1 MEEFSNVSE
10 LYSRL
15 IPALNTKVLELKRNN
30 ISYIKKE
37 DIWNYLKIKKWKN
50 ANNLLLHQMVDDI
63 LNVDSCLLEDYV
75 KRNMQNVFIKPILES
90 EDIYE

>member
-50 ANNLLLHQMVDDI
+50 ANNLLFNLKVPCKLGDDG
-63 LNVDSCLLEDYV
+63 L
-75 KRNMQNVFIKPILES
+75 
-90 EDIYE
+90 